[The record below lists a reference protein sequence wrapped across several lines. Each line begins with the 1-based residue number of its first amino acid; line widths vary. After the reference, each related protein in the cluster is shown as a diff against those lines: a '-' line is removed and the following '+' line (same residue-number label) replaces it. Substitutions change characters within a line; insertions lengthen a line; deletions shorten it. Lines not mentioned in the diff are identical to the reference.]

1 MAVATGVAFAL
12 GTVTTRME
20 NVEKTVAQI
29 NKNQQETTELLQAH
43 RVDPTK
49 MGRWTS
55 CNMRGKKDKID
66 SVS

>member
-29 NKNQQETTELLQAH
+29 NKNQQETTKLLKAH
-43 RVDPTK
+43 SALFTTMLEKLNLLTED
-49 MGRWTS
+49 
-55 CNMRGKKDKID
+55 
-66 SVS
+66 